1 MSTLAA
7 ALDSVSDGRPAPA
20 PKTTRLEPGDFASDW
35 HNRPAI
41 AFEIGLRIPS
51 EDDVQ
56 IARTG
61 ADQELA
67 ALDLSDNENAIDA
80 WNDLLMA
87 RAVARCL
94 CNPLNVREA
103 SPILPLAEDTISQA
117 LTSRAIRRLFDEIE
131 RLTVEQSPLAP
142 EATDEELVTLADA
155 ILSGEPLSLASA
167 DERAFRR
174 FAHYCLD
181 FLPND

>member
-1 MSTLAA
+1 MSTLAG
-7 ALDSVSDGRPAPA
+7 ALGAYSEDKPTPA
-20 PKTTRLEPGDFASDW
+20 PKTATIEPGDFASDW
-35 HNRPAI
+35 RNRPTQ
-41 AFEIGLRIPS
+41 AFDVGLRLPS

-61 ADQELA
+61 ADQALA
-67 ALDLSDNENAIDA
+67 ALALNDNENAIDA

-87 RAVARCL
+87 RAVARCI
-94 CNPLNVREA
+94 CNPLNVRED
-103 SPILPLAEDTISQA
+103 SPVFPLPEDTISQA
-117 LTSRAIRRLFDEIE
+117 LTSRAIRRLFDEVE

-155 ILSGEPLSLASA
+155 ILSGEPLGLATA
-167 DERAFRR
+167 DERSFRR